1 MPSLVIIL
9 NSLASGVL
17 LGATL
22 ALAAL
27 GLSIVLGVMRLV
39 NLAHGEL
46 LLIGAYL
53 GYYLLRLTGL
63 DPILCIPLIAILAA
77 AAVYPLERL
86 LVAPLINKGM
96 EAGMMTM
103 FGLSI
108 IAQNLFLMFF
118 SADTRSIDIPY
129 AATALHLGPLT
140 ISSSYAIGC
149 GISLCAIAL
158 VYWVTEKTAFG
169 RELRA
174 SSADPVIA
182 QVHGVNVRRVRSM
195 AFALGA
201 GCAALSGVLIGTA
214 FSFTPSSGASY
225 LLTAFTVVVLGGLG
239 SIRGTLFG
247 GITLGVLQSVGAMML
262 GDGYRDL
269 VGLVLFIAVLTF
281 RPTGIMNR
289 GTA

>member
-1 MPSLVIIL
+1 MPNLVILL

-17 LGATL
+17 LGAML
-22 ALAAL
+22 ALTAL

-39 NLAHGEL
+39 NLAHGEWL
-46 LLIGAYL
+46 LFGAYL

-63 DPILCIPLIAILAA
+63 DPLLCLPLIVIVAA
-77 AAVYPLERL
+77 AAMYPLERL
-86 LVAPLINKGM
+86 LVAPLLNKGM

-108 IAQNLFLMFF
+108 IAQNLFLLFF
-118 SADTRSIDIPY
+118 SADTRAIDLPY

-140 ISSSYAIGC
+140 LSSSYVIGC
-149 GISLCAIAL
+149 GVSLCAMAL
-158 VYWVTEKTAFG
+158 VYWLTEKTAFG

-174 SSADPVIA
+174 SSADAVIA
-182 QVHGVNVRRVRSM
+182 QVHGIDVRRVRSL

-214 FSFTPSSGASY
+214 FSFTPASGASY
-225 LLTAFTVVVLGGLG
+225 LLTAFTVVILGGLG
-239 SIRGTLFG
+239 SVRGTLLG
-247 GITLGVLQSVGAMML
+247 GITLGVLQSLGAMIL

-269 VGLVLFIAVLTF
+269 VGLLLFIAVLTL
-281 RPTGIMNR
+281 RPMGIMHR
-289 GTA
+289 GVA